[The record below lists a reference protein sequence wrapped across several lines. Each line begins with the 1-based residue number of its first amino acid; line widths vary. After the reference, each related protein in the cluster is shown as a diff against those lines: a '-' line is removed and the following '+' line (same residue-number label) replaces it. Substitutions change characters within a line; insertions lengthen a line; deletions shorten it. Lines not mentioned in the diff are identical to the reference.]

1 MAAIPFAL
9 SISHFVNS
17 VGAKAGFAAIIGLAI
32 LVLLFF
38 AQARETAT
46 LRDRAAES
54 EDHVQQLEL
63 RIAQLARGT
72 APAVTGTHV
81 PGTPAPAPPPPGV
94 QRIPAGAPA
103 VAATAATAGSRVVP
117 PPAAAPPTTTRPSG
131 APLGAPAGVGAPAL
145 NAATRLIPGVEAG
158 AISIRAT
165 GAAAPASAAAAGA
178 VPAARAVGAP
188 ASGGP
193 PAGSPSTGA
202 AVMTPPG
209 PAPSTAAGG
218 ANGGT
223 GTRVPPPAPAPV
235 PAPPPASARAAQPPP
250 RGQIRSAPTRPA
262 SGGPRRAAPPPPGR
276 SGISPAVLVIA
287 GLLAVAAVVVV
298 LLLVTG
304 GGSSSSSSSSS
315 SARSSTAS
323 AKRHQS
329 GRSHVALT
337 PSAITVSVLNGTS
350 TPNLAA
356 AVSNRL
362 GSSGYKPGRVTN
374 AVDQGLTSTIVG
386 YLPDH
391 RAAALLVAKSLGL
404 GQASVQAVDPSNESV
419 ACPSSSSCSAQVVV
433 AVGGDLASST
443 PNTSASTT

>member
-46 LRDRAAES
+46 LRDRADES
-54 EDHVQQLEL
+54 EEYVRQLEL
-63 RIAQLARGT
+63 RLAQLARGT
-72 APAVTGTHV
+72 APVVT
-81 PGTPAPAPPPPGV
+81 GTPAPAPPPPGV
-94 QRIPAGAPA
+94 QRIPVAPAAAAAGAPM
-103 VAATAATAGSRVVP
+103 GSRVAP
-117 PPAAAPPTTTRPSG
+117 PPAVAPPTTTAPSG

-165 GAAAPASAAAAGA
+165 GAAAPASAAAAAAASA
-178 VPAARAVGAP
+178 VPAARAVSAP

-262 SGGPRRAAPPPPGR
+262 SGGPHRAGPPPSGR
-276 SGISPAVLVIA
+276 SGMSGAVLVIA
-287 GLLAVAAVVVV
+287 GLLVVAAVVVV

-304 GGSSSSSSSSS
+304 GGSSPSSSSSS
-315 SARSSTAS
+315 SAGSTTTS
-323 AKRHQS
+323 GKHHRS

-337 PSAITVSVLNGTS
+337 PSAITVSVLNGTA

-356 AVSNRL
+356 TVSNRL

-386 YLPDH
+386 YLPGH
-391 RAAALLVAKSLGL
+391 RPAALLVAKSLGL

>member
-46 LRDRAAES
+46 LRDRAADS
-54 EDHVQQLEL
+54 EEHVQQLEL

-72 APAVTGTHV
+72 APVVT
-81 PGTPAPAPPPPGV
+81 GTPAPAPAPPGV
-94 QRIPAGAPA
+94 QRLPAAPA
-103 VAATAATAGSRVVP
+103 VAAAAAPAGSRVAP
-117 PPAAAPPTTTRPSG
+117 PPALAPPSG

-165 GAAAPASAAAAGA
+165 GASAPASTAAAAAAGA
-178 VPAARAVGAP
+178 RPAARAVGAP

-193 PAGSPSTGA
+193 PAGSPSRGA
-202 AVMTPPG
+202 AVMTPPGSAPSTPPG

-235 PAPPPASARAAQPPP
+235 PAPPPASARVAQPPP

-262 SGGPRRAAPPPPGR
+262 SSGPRRAGPPPPGR
-276 SGISPAVLVIA
+276 SGISPTVLVIA

-298 LLLVTG
+298 LLLVTS
-304 GGSSSSSSSSS
+304 GGSSPSSSSSS
-315 SARSSTAS
+315 SARGTAAS
-323 AKRHQS
+323 AKHRRG

-362 GSSGYKPGRVTN
+362 GSSGYKAGRVTN

-386 YLPDH
+386 YLSGH

>member
-1 MAAIPFAL
+1 MAALPFAL
-9 SISHFVNS
+9 SVSHFVNS

-54 EDHVQQLEL
+54 EEHVQQLEL

-72 APAVTGTHV
+72 APVAT
-81 PGTPAPAPPPPGV
+81 GTPAPAPPPVGV
-94 QRIPAGAPA
+94 QRAPAAPA
-103 VAATAATAGSRVVP
+103 VAAAAAPAGSKVVP
-117 PPAAAPPTTTRPSG
+117 PPATTRPST

-145 NAATRLIPGVEAG
+145 SAATRLIPGVEAG

-165 GAAAPASAAAAGA
+165 GASTPASTAAATGPAAPPA
-178 VPAARAVGAP
+178 PAARAVGAP

-193 PAGSPSTGA
+193 PAGPPSTGA

-218 ANGGT
+218 ANGGA

-235 PAPPPASARAAQPPP
+235 PAPVPAPPPASVRPAQPPP
-250 RGQIRSAPTRPA
+250 RGQIRPAGTRPV
-262 SGGPRRAAPPPPGR
+262 SGGPRRPGPPPGR
-276 SGISPAVLVIA
+276 SGISATALVIA

-304 GGSSSSSSSSS
+304 GGGGSSSSSSS
-315 SARSSTAS
+315 SASNNASSG
-323 AKRHQS
+323 KHHRS

-350 TPNLAA
+350 TPNLAR

-386 YLPDH
+386 YLPGD
-391 RAAALLVAKSLGL
+391 RPAALLVAKALGL
-404 GQASVQAVDPSNESV
+404 GQASVQAVDPGNESV
-419 ACPSSSSCSAQVVV
+419 ACPSSSSCSTKVVV
-433 AVGGDLASST
+433 SVGGDLASSSPT
-443 PNTSASTT
+443 TSASTT

>member
-46 LRDRAAES
+46 LRDRADES
-54 EDHVQQLEL
+54 EEYVRQLEL
-63 RIAQLARGT
+63 RLAQLARGT
-72 APAVTGTHV
+72 APVVT
-81 PGTPAPAPPPPGV
+81 GTPAPAPPPPGV
-94 QRIPAGAPA
+94 QRIPAAPA
-103 VAATAATAGSRVVP
+103 VAVAAAAAPAGSRVVP
-117 PPAAAPPTTTRPSG
+117 PPAIAPPSG

-165 GAAAPASAAAAGA
+165 GASAPASTAAAGSA
-178 VPAARAVGAP
+178 PAPPALPAARAVGAP
-188 ASGGP
+188 ATGGP

-223 GTRVPPPAPAPV
+223 GTRVPLPAPAPA

-276 SGISPAVLVIA
+276 SGISPTVLVIA

-298 LLLVTG
+298 LLLVTS
-304 GGSSSSSSSSS
+304 GGSSPSSSSSS
-315 SARSSTAS
+315 SARSTAAS
-323 AKRHQS
+323 AKHRRG

-362 GSSGYKPGRVTN
+362 GSSGYKAGRVTN

-386 YLPDH
+386 YLRGH
-391 RAAALLVAKSLGL
+391 RAAALLVAKALGL